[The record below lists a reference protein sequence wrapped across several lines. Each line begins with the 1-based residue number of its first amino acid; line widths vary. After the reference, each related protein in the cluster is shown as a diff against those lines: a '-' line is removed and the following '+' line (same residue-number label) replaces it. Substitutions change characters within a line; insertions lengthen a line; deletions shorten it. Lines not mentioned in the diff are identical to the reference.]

1 MFSSS
6 HILFMSISVQ
16 PSSHF
21 NYYSSQLS
29 TEQRGGNRW
38 REGIK
43 KKKKKVRFPAISPQ
57 ATRGIFVPFF
67 ILHRFGVE
75 TCIRGKPGS
84 SAFFA
89 SSAPRIQKDFLKRRR
104 KKEATVLSATWTGL
118 RNRFTGHQLQG
129 FIFEVNF
136 QSSKSIGLVGLSDYT
151 RKK

>member
-1 MFSSS
+1 MPLGKTVGKKMEYWGDGSTDLVLKVKQRRKIRRCFQVV
-6 HILFMSISVQ
+6 I
-16 PSSHF
+16 
-21 NYYSSQLS
+21 YYSCQSPFNLLLILTTIAASYLLS
-29 TEQRGGNRW
+29 RGGEIGGER
-38 REGIK
+38 GLK

-104 KKEATVLSATWTGL
+104 KKEATVLSAT
-118 RNRFTGHQLQG
+118 
-129 FIFEVNF
+129 
-136 QSSKSIGLVGLSDYT
+136 
-151 RKK
+151 